1 MAAQLKVLCVDDD
14 QDLAG
19 STGRLLELAG
29 CKVRVCYDGASA
41 LAVAEEF
48 GPDVCIID
56 LLMPGMSGSELAVR
70 LREQAAGR
78 PLRCIALTGRW
89 DIDAQHQTHNID
101 FADHLVKPVEPERLV
116 AVVTGGQM
124 AGAS

>member
-14 QDLAG
+14 RDLAA

-29 CKVRVCYDGASA
+29 CTVRVCYDGASA
-41 LAVAEEF
+41 LDVAREF
-48 GPDVCIID
+48 QPDVCLID
-56 LLMPGMSGSELAVR
+56 LLMPGMDGAELAKR
-70 LREQAAGR
+70 LRAQSADR
-78 PLRCIALTGRW
+78 PVRCIALTGRW
-89 DIDAQHQTHNID
+89 DIDAHHQTHNID
-101 FADHLVKPVEPERLV
+101 FAEHLVKPVEPDRLV